1 MDKVLELVFKGS
13 QGKNT
18 TLNVKN
24 PKADVTKAEADTA
37 MQRRNPLCFSLKY
50 ILAKVAGL
58 DEYITPINEI
68 IGAYIFSGFNI
79 GFL

>member
-37 MQRRNPLCFSLKY
+37 MQELIEADVFDTAAGSLAAIKEARVRTTDVD
-50 ILAKVAGL
+50 IL
-58 DEYITPINEI
+58 E
-68 IGAYIFSGFNI
+68 
-79 GFL
+79 

>member
-1 MDKVLELVFKGS
+1 MEKVLELVFKGS

-37 MQRRNPLCFSLKY
+37 MQELIEADVFDTAAGSLAAIKEARVRTTDVD
-50 ILAKVAGL
+50 IL
-58 DEYITPINEI
+58 E
-68 IGAYIFSGFNI
+68 
-79 GFL
+79 